1 VSGWNFQEVPVVHL
15 PISSSSTLGTNPLGR
30 EVHPLK
36 LRVNASAGFPPS
48 DAVRRWF
55 VLGFAIAICAALH
68 GISGA
73 DADEWQPISPE
84 ELKMTSLPEAPGAP
98 AVILYRQVDRDDNA
112 KTGNEQ
118 NYVRIKILT
127 EEGRKYA
134 DVEIPFFHDQGNV
147 IAIRGRT
154 VRPDGSVANFDGKT
168 YDKMI
173 VKARGVKY
181 QAKTFT
187 LPDVQVGSIVEYRYA
202 YDMAENYVYDSHWI
216 LSNELFTR
224 RAKFSLKPNR
234 EFALRWSWP
243 VGLPQ
248 GTNAPKQEPST
259 TIVRMESQNIPAFQ
273 VEDFMPPENELKFR
287 VDFEYSEGDLEQD
300 PVKFWRQRGKKLNGQ
315 VESFL
320 GKPKSMEQAVAQIVS
335 PSDSPEVK
343 AQKIYARVQQ
353 LRNTSY
359 EVEKTDQE
367 QKRAKAKEGG
377 NAEELLKLG
386 YGNGRDITWTY
397 LALVR
402 AAGIEAY
409 PVWVSSRSEYFFN
422 PKLMRS
428 NQLNANL
435 ALLKLNGKEV
445 YCDPGTAYVPFGLLP
460 WGETA
465 VTGLK
470 LDKDGGN
477 WVTTTLPGSLQ
488 SQIDRKAEMKL
499 LDDGT
504 LAGKVTV
511 TFSGLEAMSR
521 RVEERNEDE
530 AARKKYLEDQ
540 LREYIPVGVEAD
552 LTNKPEWSN
561 AGRPLVAV
569 YDLKVPGWASAAG
582 HRALLPVGLFSAT
595 EKQLF
600 EHANRV
606 HPIYFQ
612 FPFEKHDDVTI
623 DLPLGWNVS
632 SVPKELNQDAKAVA
646 YDLKVENDKGT
657 LHLTRL
663 LRCDLLM
670 IEQKLYPTL
679 RAFFQTVR
687 TGDEEQIIVQPGAAA
702 ASK

>member
-1 VSGWNFQEVPVVHL
+1 MFDSLLFN
-15 PISSSSTLGTNPLGR
+15 S
-30 EVHPLK
+30 
-36 LRVNASAGFPPS
+36 
-48 DAVRRWF
+48 VRNRCATRNSPRAAILCRQ
-55 VLGFAIAICAALH
+55 VIHTALLLGFLAAV
-68 GISGA
+68 GIRSVGA
-73 DADEWQPISPE
+73 DDWQPISQD

-98 AVILYRQVDRDDNA
+98 AVVLYRQVDRDDNA

-118 NYVRIKILT
+118 DYVRIKILT

-134 DVEIPFFHDQGNV
+134 DVEIPYFHDQGNI
-147 IAIRGRT
+147 IAIRART
-154 VRPDGSVANFDGKT
+154 VRPDGSIVSFDGKA
-168 YDKMI
+168 YDKTI
-173 VKARGVKY
+173 VKARDLKY
-181 QAKTFT
+181 LAKTFT
-187 LPDVQVGSIVEYRYA
+187 LPDVQVGSIIEYRYS
-202 YDMAENYVYDSHWI
+202 YDMSENYVYNSHWI
-216 LSNELFTR
+216 LSDELFTR

-234 EFALRWSWP
+234 DFALRWSWP

-248 GTNAPKQEPST
+248 GTTPPKQEPAT
-259 TIVRMESQNIPAFQ
+259 TIVRMEAQNIPAFQ

-287 VDFEYSEGDLEQD
+287 VDFEYSESDAEQD
-300 PVKFWRQRGKKLNGQ
+300 PAKFWKQRGKKLNGQ

-320 GKPKSMEQAVAQIVS
+320 GKRKDMEQQVAQIVS

-343 AQKIYARVQQ
+343 ARKIYARVQQ
-353 LRNTSY
+353 LRNTSF
-359 EVEKTDQE
+359 ELEKTDQE
-367 QKRAKAKEGG
+367 QKRAKAKEAG
-377 NAEELLKLG
+377 NAEELLRQG
-386 YGNGRDITWTY
+386 YGNGRDVTWSY

-409 PVWVSSRSEYFFN
+409 PVWVSSRSEYFFT
-422 PKLMRS
+422 PKLMS
-428 NQLNANL
+428 ANQLNANVV
-435 ALLKLNGKEV
+435 LLKLDGKEV
-445 YCDPGTAYVPFGLLP
+445 YCDPGTAFVPFGLLP

-470 LDKDGGN
+470 LDKDGGS
-477 WVTTTLPGSLQ
+477 WITTTLPESAQ
-488 SQIDRKAEMKL
+488 SKIDRKAEMKL

-540 LREYIPVGVEAD
+540 LREYIPVGVDVD

-561 AGRPLVAV
+561 AGVPLVAV

-582 HRALLPVGLFSAT
+582 RRALVPVGLFSAT

-606 HPIYFQ
+606 HPVYFHY
-612 FPFEKHDDVTI
+612 PFQKEDDVSI
-623 DLPLGWNVS
+623 DLPLGWKVT

-646 YDLKVENDKGT
+646 YILKVQDDKGT
-657 LHLTRL
+657 LHLKRT
-663 LRCDLLM
+663 LRCDVLM
-670 IEQKLYPTL
+670 VEAKLYPVL
-679 RAFFQTVR
+679 RTFFQTVR

-702 ASK
+702 AASN